1 MPMNWTSPQRIFLGI
16 ALTTVLTQPLLAETL
31 SVCTE
36 GGCDFASI
44 QAAIDAA
51 ADGDVIEVAA
61 GTYFTDQTIDRAV
74 GAAVGVT
81 DSPGGC
87 G

>member
-16 ALTTVLTQPLLAETL
+16 TLATVLTQPLLAETL

-36 GGCDFASI
+36 GGCDFSSI

-51 ADGDVIEVAA
+51 EDGDVIEIVAESCA
-61 GTYFTDQTIDRAV
+61 EEHYQRECKRTMRM
-74 GAAVGVT
+74 
-81 DSPGGC
+81 
-87 G
+87 